1 MQELRAC
8 DKVKTP
14 LRQKNLSAPQ
24 TPCEGDGGGPEV
36 VVLSG
41 VLWSFVV
48 GVGGV
53 IVVLMCGVV
62 VAVVLLSDLGV
73 VDVVMDVVGKVS
85 PSGRKYVV
93 SKATKLHRDMFP
105 NVRMPVLSYVLQ

>member
-8 DKVKTP
+8 GKVNTP

-53 IVVLMCGVV
+53 IVVLMVV
-62 VAVVLLSDLGV
+62 VVVVGLGEVVVAAAVVLLTVLDV

-93 SKATKLHRDMFP
+93 TMATT
-105 NVRMPVLSYVLQ
+105 